1 MESDFFVLFISVY
14 CVKISQLLK
23 AFADPIYELQRDDL
37 AEFDD
42 VVEEE
47 NDEEGEVDQ
56 KFRPPKFPKYKLRTI
71 DEVESKSPLCY
82 TIKELRLPN
91 DNTDSKAWILPL
103 LLDSMPNLISL
114 GM

>member
-47 NDEEGEVDQ
+47 IDDEVDQ

-82 TIKELRLPN
+82 TVRELRLPN

>member
-1 MESDFFVLFISVY
+1 MDFLFVLISVY

-23 AFADPIYELQRDDL
+23 AFADPIYELQREDL
-37 AEFDD
+37 AKFD
-42 VVEEE
+42 VEE
-47 NDEEGEVDQ
+47 DEEIEDQ
-56 KFRPPKFPKYKLRTI
+56 KFRPPKFPRYKLRTI

-82 TIKELRLPN
+82 TVRELRLPN

>member
-1 MESDFFVLFISVY
+1 MIFVLFFSVY

-23 AFADPIYELQRDDL
+23 AFADPIYELQREDL

-42 VVEEE
+42 NVEEY
-47 NDEEGEVDQ
+47 EGEGEDQ

-82 TIKELRLPN
+82 R
-91 DNTDSKAWILPL
+91 
-103 LLDSMPNLISL
+103 
-114 GM
+114 